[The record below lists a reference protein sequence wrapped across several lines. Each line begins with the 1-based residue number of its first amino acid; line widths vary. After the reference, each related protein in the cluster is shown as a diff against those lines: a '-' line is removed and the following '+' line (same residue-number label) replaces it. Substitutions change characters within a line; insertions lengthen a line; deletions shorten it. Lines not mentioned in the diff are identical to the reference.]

1 MAVKRVFHSNKA
13 PEPKGPYSQG
23 VINNGLLYISG
34 QIPIDMESGS
44 IVRATIEEETEAVLN
59 NIRTIVE
66 EAGAKMDD
74 VLKVTCY
81 LADIEDFPRFNE
93 AYGKY
98 FPKFP
103 PARTAFQAGKLP
115 MDVQIEMDA
124 IVALPFKR
132 RRPPQK
138 RTPVRVTKK

>member
-1 MAVKRVFHSNKA
+1 MAVKKVFNTDKA
-13 PEPKGPYSQG
+13 PLPKGPYSQA

-34 QIPIDMESGS
+34 QIPVDPASGS
-44 IVRATIEEETEAVLN
+44 IVRATIEEETMTVLD

-74 VLKVTCY
+74 VLKVTCF
-81 LADIEDFPRFNE
+81 LADIEDFSRFNE
-93 AYGKY
+93 VYERY

-103 PARTAFQAGKLP
+103 PARTALQAGKLP

-132 RRPPQK
+132 RRQTGDTRPPK
-138 RTPVRVTKK
+138 R